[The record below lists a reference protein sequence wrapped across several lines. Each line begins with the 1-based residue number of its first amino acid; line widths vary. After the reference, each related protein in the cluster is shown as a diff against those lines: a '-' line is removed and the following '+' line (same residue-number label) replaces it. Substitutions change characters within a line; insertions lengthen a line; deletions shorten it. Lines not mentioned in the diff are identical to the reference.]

1 MNNILEEIITNKK
14 REIKETTETGR
25 NFLERIRKQGSGDVG
40 LIAEIKLASPTAGVL
55 GREEDVV
62 ARSVIYEIEGAD
74 AISVVTD
81 GKYFGGN
88 MDLVRKIKKAV
99 LLPVLMKDFI
109 IDPYQVYEAK
119 IFGADALLFIAK
131 ILTKRQ
137 LKKLVA
143 LAKDLGIE
151 PVIEVQNTEELR
163 SVLALSDC
171 ERVECVAVN
180 ARNLTDFKVNI
191 DEACKLMRLIPKDKF
206 AFGFSG
212 VKGRGEAEKYK
223 QAGAK
228 AILVGTA
235 LMRTENIKDLI
246 KNIKGI

>member
-14 REIKETTETGR
+14 REIKEKTETGR
-25 NFLERIRKQGSGDVG
+25 NFLERIRKPGVGDVG
-40 LIAEIKLASPTAGVL
+40 LIAEIKLASPTNGVL

-62 ARSVIYEIEGAD
+62 ARSVIYEREGAD
-74 AISVVTD
+74 AISVVCD
-81 GKYFGGN
+81 SKYFGGKP
-88 MDLVRKIKKAV
+88 DFIPKIRKV
-99 LLPVLMKDFI
+99 VSLPVLMKDFI

-143 LAKDLGIE
+143 LAKDLVIE
-151 PVIEVQNTEELR
+151 PVVEIQNAEELR

-180 ARNLTDFKVNI
+180 ARNLIDFGVDI
-191 DEACKLMRLIPKDKF
+191 DEACNLIKIIPKDRI
-206 AFGFSG
+206 ALGFSG
-212 VKGRGEAEKYK
+212 VKGREEARKYK
-223 QAGAK
+223 KAGAK

-246 KNIKGI
+246 INIKGI